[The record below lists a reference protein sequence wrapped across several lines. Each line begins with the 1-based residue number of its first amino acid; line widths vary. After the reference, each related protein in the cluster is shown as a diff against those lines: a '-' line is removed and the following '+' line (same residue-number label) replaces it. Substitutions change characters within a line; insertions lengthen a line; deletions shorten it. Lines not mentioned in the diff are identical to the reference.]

1 MRGIAMKT
9 FFKRFFGRLFGKN
22 RKAKDEDEAWFNNSH
37 TKKRRLWSMPTDPGA
52 PWSDN
57 SVDNAETMKWAKD

>member
-1 MRGIAMKT
+1 MNIFKKL
-9 FFKRFFGRLFGKN
+9 FKRNK
-22 RKAKDEDEAWFNNSH
+22 KASKPTEKEAWFNDASQ
-37 TKKRRLWSMPTDPGA
+37 KKVKFWQRPISPEA